1 MQVVC
6 QPGGDGGVEVFD
18 MTNVGAEAGPSSSG
32 SKMTSGGGGDG
43 DDPGKKPWKERAL
56 AEFL

>member
-6 QPGGDGGVEVFD
+6 QPGGDGGVEVID
-18 MTNVGAEAGPSSSG
+18 MTHAGEEAGPSSSG
-32 SKMTSGGGGDG
+32 SKMPSGGDG

-56 AEFL
+56 AELL

>member
-6 QPGGDGGVEVFD
+6 QGGDGVEVID
-18 MTNVGAEAGPSSSG
+18 MTHAGAEAGPSSSG
-32 SKMTSGGGGDG
+32 SKMPSGGDG

-56 AEFL
+56 AELL